1 MSRFDTPR
9 FAWVLTGSGHF
20 LKECMEIIRA
30 LPEVDLFLS
39 EAAVEVV
46 RMYGYDLTR
55 FKEGMKVYRD
65 QTASAVPVT
74 FLYGGDYHTVVIGPA
89 SSNTVAKC
97 VAGISDT
104 LATNIYAQ
112 AGKCRIP
119 SIVFACDT
127 EPELIS
133 EAPGGDVW
141 VYPRPIDLENVEKL
155 SGYAYTKVALTVGDL
170 RKAVDTRRAE
180 VALPGRGT
188 ARGATGAGAGKL
200 DVRKKL
206 SPRRTQ
212 KTRRKGRD

>member
-1 MSRFDTPR
+1 
-9 FAWVLTGSGHF
+9 
-20 LKECMEIIRA
+20 MEIIRA

-46 RMYGYDLTR
+46 RMYGYDLAG

-112 AGKCRIP
+112 AGKCRLP
-119 SIVFACDT
+119 SIIFACDT

-141 VYPRPIDLENVEKL
+141 VYPRPIDLENAEQL
-155 SGYAYTKVALTVGDL
+155 SNYAYTKVVLTVEEL
-170 RKAVDTRRAE
+170 RKAVEARLAE
-180 VALPGRGT
+180 VARPRDGK
-188 ARGATGAGAGKL
+188 ARATTGN
-200 DVRKKL
+200 DH
-206 SPRRTQ
+206 
-212 KTRRKGRD
+212 

>member
-1 MSRFDTPR
+1 M
-9 FAWVLTGSGHF
+9 AWVLTGSGHF
-20 LKECMEIIRA
+20 LRECMEIIRA

-46 RMYGYDLTR
+46 RMYGYDLGS

-65 QTASAVPVT
+65 QTASSVPVT
-74 FLYGGDYHTVVIGPA
+74 FLYGGDYHTVAIGPA

-119 SIVFACDT
+119 SIIFACDT

-141 VYPRPIDLENVEKL
+141 VYPRPIDLANVERL
-155 SGYAYTKVALTVGDL
+155 SNYAHTRVVLTVAEL
-170 RKAVDTRRAE
+170 REAVEARLAE
-180 VALPGRGT
+180 VTQPRGGKGR
-188 ARGATGAGAGKL
+188 ATGADAPRP

-206 SPRRTQ
+206 SPQRTQ
-212 KTRRKGRD
+212 RTRRKSRD

>member
-9 FAWVLTGSGHF
+9 VAWVLTGSGHY
-20 LKECMEIIRA
+20 LRECMEIIHE
-30 LPEVDLFLS
+30 LPGVDLFLS
-39 EAAVEVV
+39 EAAAEVV
-46 RMYGYDLTR
+46 RMYGYDLAA
-55 FKEGMKVYRD
+55 FKQDMKVYRD

-127 EPELIS
+127 EPELVS

-141 VYPRPIDLENVEKL
+141 VYPRPVDLENVERLARYVHTRVVL
-155 SGYAYTKVALTVGDL
+155 SVGEL
-170 RKAVDTRRAE
+170 RRAVTERLAE
-180 VALPGRGT
+180 VAQPR
-188 ARGATGAGAGKL
+188 AAGA
-200 DVRKKL
+200 RAA
-206 SPRRTQ
+206 
-212 KTRRKGRD
+212 TRSD

>member
-9 FAWVLTGSGHF
+9 VAWVLTGSGHY
-20 LKECMEIIRA
+20 LKECMEIIRD
-30 LPEVDLFLS
+30 LPGVDLFLS
-39 EAAVEVV
+39 EAAAEVV
-46 RMYGYDLTR
+46 RMYGYDLAA
-55 FKEGMKVYRD
+55 FKQDMKVYRD

-127 EPELIS
+127 QPELVS

-141 VYPRPIDLENVEKL
+141 VYPRPVDLENVERL
-155 SGYAYTKVALTVGDL
+155 ARYVHTKVVLSVEEL
-170 RKAVDTRRAE
+170 RKAVADRLADVAQPRPAGARA
-180 VALPGRGT
+180 
-188 ARGATGAGAGKL
+188 ATG
-200 DVRKKL
+200 D
-206 SPRRTQ
+206 
-212 KTRRKGRD
+212 

>member
-1 MSRFDTPR
+1 
-9 FAWVLTGSGHF
+9 
-20 LKECMEIIRA
+20 MEIIHE
-30 LPEVDLFLS
+30 LPGVDLFLS
-39 EAAVEVV
+39 EAAAEVV
-46 RMYGYDLTR
+46 RMYGYDLAA
-55 FKEGMKVYRD
+55 FKQDMKVYRD

-127 EPELIS
+127 EPELVS

-141 VYPRPIDLENVEKL
+141 VYPRPVDLENVERLARYVHTRVVL
-155 SGYAYTKVALTVGDL
+155 SVGEL
-170 RKAVDTRRAE
+170 RRAVTERLAE
-180 VALPGRGT
+180 VAQPR
-188 ARGATGAGAGKL
+188 AAGA
-200 DVRKKL
+200 RAA
-206 SPRRTQ
+206 
-212 KTRRKGRD
+212 TRSD

>member
-9 FAWVLTGSGHF
+9 VAWVLTGSGHY
-20 LKECMEIIRA
+20 LRECMAIIRD
-30 LPEVDLFLS
+30 LPGVDLFLS

-46 RMYGYDLTR
+46 RMYGYDLAAFR
-55 FKEGMKVYRD
+55 PDMKVYRD

-104 LATNIYAQ
+104 LATNLYAQ

-127 EPELIS
+127 EPELVS

-141 VYPRPIDLENVEKL
+141 VYPRPVDLENVERL
-155 SGYAYTKVALTVGDL
+155 SRYAHTKVVLSVEQL
-170 RKAVDTRRAE
+170 REAIATRLAE
-180 VALPGRGT
+180 VVRLRAGR
-188 ARGATGAGAGKL
+188 ARAAAGK
-200 DVRKKL
+200 D
-206 SPRRTQ
+206 
-212 KTRRKGRD
+212 GA

>member
-1 MSRFDTPR
+1 
-9 FAWVLTGSGHF
+9 
-20 LKECMEIIRA
+20 MEIIRD
-30 LPEVDLFLS
+30 LPGVDLFLS
-39 EAAVEVV
+39 EAAAEVV
-46 RMYGYDLTR
+46 RMYGYDLGA
-55 FKEGMKVYRD
+55 FKQDMKVYRD

-127 EPELIS
+127 QPELVS

-141 VYPRPIDLENVEKL
+141 VYPRPVDLENVERL
-155 SGYAYTKVALTVGDL
+155 ARYVHTKVVLGVEEL
-170 RKAVDTRRAE
+170 RKIVADRVAE
-180 VALPGRGT
+180 VAQPRAADARAATRG
-188 ARGATGAGAGKL
+188 
-200 DVRKKL
+200 D
-206 SPRRTQ
+206 
-212 KTRRKGRD
+212 